1 MTIKRSLERPVA
13 ETDTDIAIIG
23 GGLSG
28 TLAACMLGRAGY
40 RVTLIDRHRIVPQEF
55 RVERISGEQIE
66 QLNRLR
72 LLGPLSA
79 AATAFDE
86 VANMHKGRMLDRTYG
101 HHYGFFYNKLVSA
114 MRAELPETVNF
125 VVGQVNG
132 VQTGPTHQR
141 ISILGQDE
149 ITARLLVLATGMGD
163 ILHRDLGIS
172 HRSVG
177 ERRSLALGFNL
188 RPVGAKSFRH
198 TALTYHGASDGIDHL
213 NLFPVPGTTR
223 ANLFAFR
230 NPRDPWVQSLQKHPK
245 EALVGAFPSLV
256 ETFGDFEI
264 VGRVDSWLTD
274 ITIAE
279 NCRQDG
285 VVLIGDAY
293 QTCCPASGAGVGRLL
308 TDVERLCTVYIPQW
322 MTEVSIDRAKITAY
336 YQDPE
341 KLEIDALALRMADYR
356 RNLATNPDMRWQ
368 LRRQFHFA
376 RRRAVHVIE
385 SLSPALATKLHH
397 LARSHPKLA
406 LRSPAL

>member
-1 MTIKRSLERPVA
+1 MTIKRSLGRPAA
-13 ETDTDIAIIG
+13 EIDTDIAIVG

-28 TLAACMLGRAGY
+28 TLAACILGRAGY

-55 RVERISGEQIE
+55 RVERINGDQIE
-66 QLNRLR
+66 KLHRLR

-86 VANMHKGRMLDRTYG
+86 VAHMHKGRMLDQTYG
-101 HHYGFFYNKLVSA
+101 RHYGFFYNKLVSA
-114 MRAELPETVNF
+114 MRATLPETVNF
-125 VVGQVNG
+125 VVGQVSG

-141 ISILGQDE
+141 IAILGQDE

-172 HRSVG
+172 HRSLS
-177 ERRSLALGFNL
+177 ERRSLAFGFNL

-198 TALTYHGASDGIDHL
+198 AALTYHGASDGIDHL

-230 NPRDPWVQSLQKHPK
+230 NPRDPWVKSLQEHPK
-245 EALVGAFPSLV
+245 EALAAAFPSLV

-264 VGRVDSWLTD
+264 VGRVESWLTD
-274 ITIAE
+274 ITITE

-293 QTCCPASGAGVGRLL
+293 QTSCPATETGVSRLL

-322 MTEVSIDRAKITAY
+322 MTEACIDRAKISAY
-336 YQDPE
+336 YDDPE
-341 KLEIDALALRMADYR
+341 KLEIDALALQLADHR
-356 RNLATNPDMRWQ
+356 RNLVTNTDLLWR
-368 LRRQFHFA
+368 LRRQIHFA
-376 RRRAVHVIE
+376 RRRAVHAIE
-385 SLSPALATKLHH
+385 TLSPALATKLHYF
-397 LARSHPKLA
+397 AGSHPKLA
-406 LRSPAL
+406 A

>member
-1 MTIKRSLERPVA
+1 MTINRSLGRTVV
-13 ETDTDIAIIG
+13 ETDTDIAIVG

-28 TLAACMLGRAGY
+28 TLTASILGRAGY

-55 RVERISGEQIE
+55 RVERINGDQIE
-66 QLNRLR
+66 KLRQLR

-86 VANMHKGRMLDRTYG
+86 VTNMHNGRMLDRTYG
-101 HHYGFFYNKLVSA
+101 QHYGFFYNKLVSA
-114 MRAELPETVNF
+114 MRAALPETVNF
-125 VVGQVNG
+125 VVGQVSG
-132 VQTGPTHQR
+132 VQAGATHQR
-141 ISILGQDE
+141 IAILGQDE

-172 HRSVG
+172 HRSLS
-177 ERRSLALGFNL
+177 ERRSLAFGFNL
-188 RPVGAKSFRH
+188 RPVGARNFRH

-230 NPRDPWVQSLQKHPK
+230 PPRDPWVKALQEHPK
-245 EALVGAFPSLV
+245 DALVATFPSLV
-256 ETFGDFEI
+256 EAFGDFEV
-264 VGRVDSWLTD
+264 VGRVDSWLTE

-293 QTCCPASGAGVGRLL
+293 QTSCPSTGTGVSRLL
-308 TDVERLCTVYIPQW
+308 TDVERLCAIYIPQW
-322 MTEVSIDRAKITAY
+322 MTETSIDRAKITAY
-336 YQDPE
+336 YDDPE
-341 KLEIDALALRMADYR
+341 KLEVDAVALQLADHH
-356 RNLATNPDMRWQ
+356 RNLATNTDLRWR

-376 RRRAVHVIE
+376 RRRMVHAIE
-385 SLSPALATKLHH
+385 SLSPALAAKLHH
-397 LARSHPKLA
+397 FTERQPKPA
-406 LRSPAL
+406 MRSPAL